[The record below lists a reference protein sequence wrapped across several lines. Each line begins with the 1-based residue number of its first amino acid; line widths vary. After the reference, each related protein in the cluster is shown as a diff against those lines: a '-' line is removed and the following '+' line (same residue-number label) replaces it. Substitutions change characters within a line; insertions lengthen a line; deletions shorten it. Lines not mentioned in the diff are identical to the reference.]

1 MSRHAWRPR
10 DHMADSVAL
19 LILSVF
25 GLAIGSFLNVCI
37 VRLPLGQSVLN
48 PKSHCRTCGGSLRWF
63 DNIPV
68 CSWVFLGGRCRTCS
82 ALISPV
88 YPMVELATPL
98 LFVMQYSQVGW
109 SALLLARLVFVSAM
123 VMLFVIDL
131 QHRILPNLITVPGI
145 GVGLATALMLEPGWR
160 AAVLGVL
167 IGGGGLLLIAE
178 IYYWLRRQEGLG
190 MGDVKMLAMI
200 GAFLGWQQMLVTLL
214 LASLLG
220 SVVGI
225 GMILLGLGGSKPTL
239 PLGSFFALAAVVTTA
254 TGEPLVQWYGGF
266 Y

>member
-1 MSRHAWRPR
+1 MTDP
-10 DHMADSVAL
+10 VA
-19 LILSVF
+19 IVMLSVL
-25 GLAIGSFLNVCI
+25 GLAVGSFLNVCI
-37 VRLPLGQSVLN
+37 VRLPRGQSVVT
-48 PKSHCRTCGGSLRWF
+48 PASHCQSCGRSLRWF
-63 DNIPV
+63 DNVPV
-68 CSWVFLGGRCRTCS
+68 LGWVMLRGRCRACD
-82 ALISPV
+82 APISPV
-88 YPMVELATPL
+88 YLIVELVTPL
-98 LFVMQYSQVGW
+98 LFLAQYSQVGW
-109 SALLLARLVFVSAM
+109 GALLAVRLVFSSAM
-123 VMLFVIDL
+123 VVLFVIDL

-145 GVGLATALMLEPGWR
+145 GVGLAVALVVEPGWR

-178 IYYWLRRQEGLG
+178 IYYRLRHEEGLG

-225 GMILLGLGGSKPTL
+225 GMIALGLGDSKYAL
-239 PLGSFFALAAVVTTA
+239 PLGSFLALAAIVTTA
-254 TGEPLVQWYGGF
+254 TGDPIVQWYGGG

>member
-1 MSRHAWRPR
+1 
-10 DHMADSVAL
+10 
-19 LILSVF
+19 
-25 GLAIGSFLNVCI
+25 
-37 VRLPLGQSVLN
+37 
-48 PKSHCRTCGGSLRWF
+48 
-63 DNIPV
+63 
-68 CSWVFLGGRCRTCS
+68 
-82 ALISPV
+82 
-88 YPMVELATPL
+88 MVELATPL

-145 GVGLATALMLEPGWR
+145 GVGLAASLMLEPGWR
-160 AAVLGVL
+160 AAMLGVL
-167 IGGGGLLLIAE
+167 IGGGSLLLIAE
-178 IYYWLRRQEGLG
+178 IYYWLRHQEGLG

-225 GMILLGLGGSKPTL
+225 VMILLGLGGSKPTL

>member
-1 MSRHAWRPR
+1 MTDP
-10 DHMADSVAL
+10 VAIVL
-19 LILSVF
+19 LSVL
-25 GLAIGSFLNVCI
+25 GLAVGSFLNACI
-37 VRLPLGQSVLN
+37 VRLPLGQSVVT
-48 PKSHCRTCGGSLRWF
+48 PASHCRSCGRSLRWF
-63 DNIPV
+63 DKVPV
-68 CSWVFLGGRCRTCS
+68 LGWVVLRGRCRACGTP
-82 ALISPV
+82 ISPV
-88 YPMVELATPL
+88 YPIVELLTPL
-98 LFVMQYSQVGW
+98 LFLAQYSQVGW
-109 SALLLARLVFVSAM
+109 SALLAVRLVFSSAM
-123 VMLFVIDL
+123 VVLFVIDL

-145 GVGLATALMLEPGWR
+145 GVGLAVALVVEPGWR

-178 IYYWLRRQEGLG
+178 AYYRLRHEEGLG

-225 GMILLGLGGSKPTL
+225 VMIVLGLGDSKYAL
-239 PLGSFFALAAVVTTA
+239 PLGSFLALAAIVTTV
-254 TGEPLVQWYGGF
+254 TGQPIVQWYGGG